1 MISFA
6 DLCESWYLSRN
17 GSSVWGAGH
26 QGSGVQQP
34 AMERVAGVPQHDGHP
49 TQCKALSVHLL
60 CQPQA
65 QQEGQ
70 SSFPYHNE
78 QSIVFINLLSNYEW
92 QKKGVFSKTYKVF
105 NILLCILL

>member
-1 MISFA
+1 
-6 DLCESWYLSRN
+6 
-17 GSSVWGAGH
+17 
-26 QGSGVQQP
+26 
-34 AMERVAGVPQHDGHP
+34 MERVAGVPQHDGHP
-49 TQCKALSVHLL
+49 TQCQALSVHLL

-70 SSFPYHNE
+70 SSLPYHNE

>member
-1 MISFA
+1 
-6 DLCESWYLSRN
+6 
-17 GSSVWGAGH
+17 
-26 QGSGVQQP
+26 
-34 AMERVAGVPQHDGHP
+34 MERVAGVPQHDGHP
-49 TQCKALSVHLL
+49 TQCQALSVHLL
-60 CQPQA
+60 RQPQA

-92 QKKGVFSKTYKVF
+92 QKKCVFFKTYKVF